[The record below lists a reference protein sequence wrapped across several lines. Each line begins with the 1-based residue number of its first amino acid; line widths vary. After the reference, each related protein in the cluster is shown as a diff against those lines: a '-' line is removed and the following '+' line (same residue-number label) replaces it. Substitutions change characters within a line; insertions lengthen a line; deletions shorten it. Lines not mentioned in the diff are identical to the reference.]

1 MPNGVPAPV
10 PVLPK
15 RNLRN
20 EKKSEEEEE
29 ESMIKTQSAI
39 KE

>member
-1 MPNGVPAPV
+1 MPNGVPT
-10 PVLPK
+10 PK
-15 RNLRN
+15 PNLRN

>member
-1 MPNGVPAPV
+1 MPNGVPA

>member
-1 MPNGVPAPV
+1 MPNGVPTP
-10 PVLPK
+10 PK
-15 RNLRN
+15 PNLRN